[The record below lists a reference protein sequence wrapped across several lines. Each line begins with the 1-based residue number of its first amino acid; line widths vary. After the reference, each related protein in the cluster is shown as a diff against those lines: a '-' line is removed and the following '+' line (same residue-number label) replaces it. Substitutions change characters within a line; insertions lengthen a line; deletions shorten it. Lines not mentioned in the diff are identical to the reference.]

1 MELQNIYRLID
12 AASSGI
18 FQGHNPPMMGVLGQF
33 SVTIRVTQILET
45 GLESKLFEW
54 VGCSSFIETHYWP
67 LTLTPFV
74 IGVINEMVPETQLET
89 VDKVN
94 TLYNGVM
101 QGVFFASV
109 GYGIINSLQNRC
121 GWKTAY
127 YTALLSGAV
136 FTRLHQSN
144 YISTPNFD
152 FSTETLD
159 YAKLAI
165 EVYASDSVSM
175 VLSRMIPFVI
185 FKAVLYNRNDILTER
200 QVSLIASRQMRRN
213 GLYVNPLNH
222 LVDSF
227 NPKAV
232 EAGTKFL
239 CEEIYEK
246 LSEEEKGFFQEMYP
260 VDILY
265 FALSKGVY
273 LYTFGEKRSE
283 QIPEFFKQ
291 ETRKKIEELRMK
303 TVEEDE
309 GAWLEAHF
317 TSYENYQKDIPAD
330 YQEVRNELAAQG
342 HKESQQGMLVL
353 KCWANVKN

>member
-1 MELQNIYRLID
+1 MELQNVYRLVD
-12 AASSGI
+12 AGSRGI
-18 FQGHNPPMMGVLGQF
+18 FQGQKLPMMGVVGQF
-33 SVTIRVTQILET
+33 LIPWHVTHILET
-45 GLESKLFEW
+45 GFESKLFEW
-54 VGCSSFIETHYWP
+54 VGCSSFIRTHYWP
-67 LTLTPFV
+67 LILPPFV

-144 YISTPNFD
+144 HISTPNFI
-152 FSTETLD
+152 FGKETLD

-185 FKAVLYNRNDILTER
+185 FKAVLYNCNDILTER
-200 QVSLIASRQMRRN
+200 LAPLFASRQMRRN
-213 GLYVNPLNH
+213 GLYVNPITH

-227 NPKAV
+227 NPEAV

-239 CEEIYEK
+239 RQEIYEK
-246 LSEEEKGFFQEMYP
+246 LSEGEKDFFRDMHP
-260 VDILY
+260 SGIIY
-265 FALSKGVY
+265 FVLSKGVY

-283 QIPEFFKQ
+283 PIPEFFKQ
-291 ETRKKIEELRMK
+291 ETLKKIEELRLR
-303 TVEEDE
+303 TVEQAE

-317 TSYENYQKDIPAD
+317 TSYENYQQDIPAD
-330 YQEVRNELAAQG
+330 YQEVRNKLVAQG
-342 HKESQQGMLVL
+342 YNESQQGMLLL
-353 KCWANVKN
+353 KCWEKV